1 MKEIKEPQRVRLNI
15 KRDPERMLPVID
27 PQQKGSRKLL
37 GTKET
42 K

>member
-27 PQQKGSRKLL
+27 PQQKGSRKLIIA
-37 GTKET
+37 KES